1 VTPRSI
7 NPADTRIPASAL
19 GPESLC
25 DFVWRGRPLQVPQT
39 GESIG
44 EKRPDKPL
52 TVLDGVD
59 LVRHRW
65 RDDNVMGD
73 RAPRIIPASLE
84 VRESQR
90 NMAAD
95 VSARG

>member
-1 VTPRSI
+1 M
-7 NPADTRIPASAL
+7 
-19 GPESLC
+19 
-25 DFVWRGRPLQVPQT
+25 

-65 RDDNVMGD
+65 QGDNVMGD
-73 RAPRIIPASLE
+73 RAPRSIPATLG

-95 VSARG
+95 ASARG

>member
-1 VTPRSI
+1 M
-7 NPADTRIPASAL
+7 
-19 GPESLC
+19 
-25 DFVWRGRPLQVPQT
+25 

-65 RDDNVMGD
+65 QDDNIMGD
-73 RAPRIIPASLE
+73 RAPRGIPASLE

-95 VSARG
+95 MSARG